1 MAALR
6 SDRLTQKRWELSL
19 TFPPW
24 EAEYFE
30 ALWISKGYPPE
41 HEAYWRGG
49 EDGAVSMDDAAVQK
63 RNLHCSDIQAAQ
75 SQRGRES
82 WGSSPQG

>member
-63 RNLHCSDIQAAQ
+63 RNLPL
-75 SQRGRES
+75 QRHSGCAKPTWQRVM
-82 WGSSPQG
+82 G